1 MKIFYLM
8 ISLTIKYYIFERDVV
23 IYNVFIIIEIVI
35 KDI

>member
-1 MKIFYLM
+1 MLLLA
-8 ISLTIKYYIFERDVV
+8 ISLATKHRILKGDVA